1 MAKRRQLTGA
11 SHHHT
16 TTTTPPPYFHAHHAT
31 PNPSSP
37 KDSSYELHYIIDP
50 TGWGIQLDMQA
61 TTQPS
66 GCSDASRQVKVGGDY
81 NPACDLG
88 SC

>member
-1 MAKRRQLTGA
+1 MSGGTTRRLVPA
-11 SHHHT
+11 PHVV
-16 TTTTPPPYFHAHHAT
+16 TPPTLRTNHAT
-31 PNPSSP
+31 APPSSP
-37 KDSSYELHYIIDP
+37 QGSSYILHYIIDP
-50 TGWGIQLDMQA
+50 TGWGIQLDLSA

-66 GCSDASRQVKVGGDY
+66 GCSDAARQVKAGGDY